1 MELQA
6 QFCLFGLAFFLF
18 YCSPCKPEKR
28 SDYEFPVYTTDI
40 CPRNETE
47 WIQRSSAINCT
58 KNNGYICIPN
68 ENRTELLEFCY
79 IYSTTWVN
87 EGVCLYLIKRYSRV
101 DSYKCNRFEYGCPN
115 VTYKA
120 TQLIHYP
127 SCTSLGHG
135 CFLAESTCER
145 ATTTTTTINPSIQ
158 ETTRYNY
165 LRESDVIWIVTL
177 FGIISMMCVCVSF
190 CLILYRCKGKPQN
203 RNTKYDEEENN
214 VNTPLMENQRDEVK
228 ETHAE
233 SQAEELLFD
242 QWREEDKR
250 RNGASPLYAACQNN
264 HYNTVKFL
272 LCNGANI
279 NLCNKTGTSPLFIA
293 CENGNEDVS
302 NALIDNNA
310 NLNLCKIDK
319 TSPLAETCYDKKE
332 TLVDLLL
339 NGGADVNLCRED
351 GTSPL
356 LIARQKENEILAQ
369 KLLDKGAAFNLCR
382 KNKTSPLSAVCQNG
396 NESLVKCQLNKG
408 ADINLCKKKE

>member
-135 CFLAESTCER
+135 CFLAESTCES
-145 ATTTTTTINPSIQ
+145 TTITYPKETYREWSDSSTIIYK
-158 ETTRYNY
+158 ETTKHIHVQNE
-165 LRESDVIWIVTL
+165 LSNDIFIEILLGAVICILV
-177 FGIISMMCVCVSF
+177 VSF
-190 CLILYRCKGKPQN
+190 SIILYICR
-203 RNTKYDEEENN
+203 R
-214 VNTPLMENQRDEVK
+214 
-228 ETHAE
+228 
-233 SQAEELLFD
+233 
-242 QWREEDKR
+242 R
-250 RNGASPLYAACQNN
+250 RNFS
-264 HYNTVKFL
+264 
-272 LCNGANI
+272 NGKNEINI
-279 NLCNKTGTSPLFIA
+279 
-293 CENGNEDVS
+293 ENDNDDLNS
-302 NALIDNNA
+302 LIEKPK
-310 NLNLCKIDK
+310 LCKVDTTK
-319 TSPLAETCYDKKE
+319 KGLASNSQ
-332 TLVDLLL
+332 TLYY
-339 NGGADVNLCRED
+339 A
-351 GTSPL
+351 S
-356 LIARQKENEILAQ
+356 
-369 KLLDKGAAFNLCR
+369 
-382 KNKTSPLSAVCQNG
+382 
-396 NESLVKCQLNKG
+396 
-408 ADINLCKKKE
+408 